1 MFSSLFGKT
10 LDRLERR
17 RRYVRLVE
25 EIQGMSNRDL
35 ADIRG
40 NRAEMLRHAYLEV
53 YGGAGGR

>member
-1 MFSSLFGKT
+1 MIFRNLIDQTRGRIEK
-10 LDRLERR
+10 R
-17 RRYVRLVE
+17 RRYIRMIE

-53 YGGAGGR
+53 YGHS